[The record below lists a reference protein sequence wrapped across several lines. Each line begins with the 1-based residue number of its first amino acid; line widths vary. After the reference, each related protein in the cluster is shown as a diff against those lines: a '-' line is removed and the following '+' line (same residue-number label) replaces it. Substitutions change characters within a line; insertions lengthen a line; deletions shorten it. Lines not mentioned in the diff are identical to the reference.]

1 MTSDKNSKYSFHS
14 LIRFLLPVIFTIVFL
29 YLAFKDIELN
39 KITKIVISAPIHWII
54 IFSFTFL
61 FSHLIR
67 AFRWKFIVE
76 SIKPA
81 ASMSHLF
88 GATMIGYGVNCAV
101 PRLGELYRPLF
112 LARWEDVSR
121 SSILGTIVVE
131 RIIDILALGF
141 SVLISVQLFTGD
153 LYSEIV
159 WLKSTIYIVFALM
172 IGLIIL
178 IALVVKFKDKFY
190 KIILKFAGIF
200 SNRAAK
206 FLGEVFDTL
215 IKGFSSLSG
224 TKNYLATIFLTA
236 FMMFIYGLN
245 SYIGFYMLR
254 MNEIQDVTFSM
265 GWILMTIAAFGV
277 IIPTPG
283 GTGSYHLIVIAVLV
297 NIFNFPEEAAGA
309 YAFLTHLI
317 SYVLFVISLLVIVYL
332 VNKSRAAKG
341 ESIETFL
348 SVFKLK
354 PDEK

>member
-1 MTSDKNSKYSFHS
+1 MTSDRHSKYSFHS
-14 LIRFLLPVIFTIVFL
+14 IIRFLLPIIFTLVFL
-29 YLAFKDIELN
+29 YLAFKDIEF
-39 KITKIVISAPIHWII
+39 KKVTEIVISAPIHWII
-54 IFSFTFL
+54 IFIVTFL
-61 FSHLIR
+61 FSHFIR
-67 AFRWKFIVE
+67 AYRWKFILE

-81 ASMSHLF
+81 ASISHLF
-88 GATMIGYGVNCAV
+88 GATMIGYGVNCAI

-141 SVLISVQLFTGD
+141 SVLISVQLFAGD
-153 LYSEIV
+153 LYSEVV

-178 IALVVKFKDKFY
+178 ISFVVKYKDRFY
-190 KIILKFAGIF
+190 KIILKFTGKL
-200 SNRAAK
+200 SSRAAE
-206 FLGEVFDTL
+206 FLGEVFETL
-215 IKGFSSLSG
+215 IKGFSSLTG
-224 TKNYLATIFLTA
+224 TKNYVATISLTA
-236 FMMFIYGLN
+236 FMMLVYGLN

-254 MNEIQDVTFSM
+254 MNEIQVVTFSM

-297 NIFNFPEEAAGA
+297 NIFDFPEETAGA

-317 SYVLFVISLLVIVYL
+317 SYVLFVGSLLIIIFSI
-332 VNKSRAAKG
+332 NKIRASKG
-341 ESIETFL
+341 ESKETFL
-348 SVFKLK
+348 SVFKIK